1 MSEGMPMKRGTTW
14 GAVAS
19 VWLLIAT
26 GVCSAQSGGAADPQ
40 ASDGKIIPAPPA
52 RSQPS
57 GSLSVKDALVFRNG
71 DFLYG
76 ALQSIDP
83 ENGVRWRH
91 AQALGPIDFNTN
103 NVSQIYFRSRGEREV
118 AKANMCRVQLVNED
132 ELEGSLISCDRDKVV
147 LETWYAGKL
156 EIPRKVAQVIR
167 PVPADRSAI
176 YEGPTGLDGWT
187 MGKVAAA
194 VADPGEWKYRNGAF
208 YAARS
213 ASIARDLN
221 LPDVAS
227 IQFDLAWKGMFQ
239 LNIALY
245 TDYLQPVALANK
257 ELEPKFGGFYS
268 LQLNNY
274 FVNLYPIKQHDPLK
288 SLGQTT
294 IPVFNRKTSAHLE
307 IRVSKAKRLVALS
320 VDGVLVKQ
328 WTDSDEFAGEGTGLR
343 FVYQGQAQGAIRLN
357 NLSITEWDS
366 QFEEPPT
373 HPADTT
379 QDLAKLRNGD
389 RVAGLLESIRDGK
402 ITVEMAGRQIRI
414 PLERV
419 KQIEL
424 ARQKVDRVAGDLPN
438 VRAFFARG
446 GSVAFQLTRWDE
458 QGVQAIIPN
467 IGKVNFNPAA
477 FTKIDFDLNRK
488 TSDPV
493 KANYFF

>member
-1 MSEGMPMKRGTTW
+1 MSKGIPMKRRTAW
-14 GAVAS
+14 GAVES
-19 VWLLIAT
+19 LLLLIAASF
-26 GVCSAQSGGAADPQ
+26 GSAQSGWAAAPQ
-40 ASDGKIIPAPPA
+40 PSTGKIPAPPA

-57 GSLSVKDALVFRNG
+57 GSVSAKDALVFRNG

-76 ALQSIDP
+76 ALQSIDS

-91 AQALGPIDFNTN
+91 AEALGPIDFNTN
-103 NVSQIYFRSRGEREV
+103 NISQIYFQSRAEREV
-118 AKANMCRVQLVNED
+118 ERANTCRVQLGNED
-132 ELEGSLISCDRDKVV
+132 ELEGNLISCDREKIV

-156 EIPRKVAQVIR
+156 EIPRRIAQVIR

-187 MGKVAAA
+187 MGKVAAT
-194 VADPGEWKYRNGAF
+194 VPDPGEWKFRNGAF
-208 YAARS
+208 YASRS

-307 IRVSKAKRLVALS
+307 IRVTKPKRLVALF
-320 VDGVLVKQ
+320 VDGLLVKQ
-328 WTDSDEFAGEGTGLR
+328 WTDSDEFAGEGTGMR
-343 FVYQGQAQGAIRLN
+343 FVYQGQAQGAIKLS
-357 NLSITEWDS
+357 NLSVTDWDG

-373 HPADTT
+373 HPVDTT

-389 RVAGLLESIRDGK
+389 KVAGLLESIRDGK
-402 ITVEMAGRQIRI
+402 ITIDMAGRQIGI
-414 PLERV
+414 PLQRV

-424 ARQKVDRVAGDLPN
+424 VRQKVDRAAGDLPN

-446 GSVAFQLTRWDE
+446 GSIAFQLARWDE
-458 QGVQAIIPN
+458 QGVQGFIPN
-467 IGKVNFNPAA
+467 MGKVNFNPAA
-477 FTKIDFDLNRK
+477 FIKIDFDLNRK